1 MKVTVKKC
9 LLAAVAAWTVCSARA
24 DEGMWLLQLIKQQNS
39 IEMMKKQGLKLEADD
54 LYNPNGVSLK
64 DAVGIFGG
72 GCTGEIISPEG
83 LILTNHHCG
92 YGAIQQHSSVE
103 HDYLTDGFWAK
114 NRNEEL
120 PTPGLK
126 FRFVHRIVD
135 ITDLVNEKVKA
146 GEVDEVNAMTRPFL
160 NKLAK
165 EELEKSDLNAK
176 PGIVAQALPFYAGNK
191 YYLIYYKV
199 YSDVRMVA
207 APPSSVGKFG
217 GETDNWM
224 WPRHTGDFSMFRI
237 YADINGEPAEYSASN
252 VALKTPKFLPIS
264 IKGLQEGD
272 YAMIMGFP
280 GTTRRYLTQSEV
292 KQRMEAVN
300 QAMIDM
306 RGVRLEVLRKF
317 MNASDKT
324 RIQYASKFAGSSN
337 YWKNSIGMNKA
348 IIDNDVLNTKAEIE
362 KRYAEFA
369 KGKPEYEGVVE
380 KIDAIIEKDTPTLR
394 QLYYIVEALRGAIE
408 FGSTYLIMDNIKK
421 GLEEKNDS
429 LLQAS
434 KKQLE
439 EAYDGIHN
447 KDYDHEV
454 DRAVAKAILPALA
467 KALNADELP
476 DFYNTIRNEF
486 KDDYDAYVD
495 NLYDNSILSNRSNL
509 DKFLKKPTVKAIERD
524 PATAYSR
531 SKNLKIQELGKV
543 HGEQSNG
550 LDLLHKAYIRGLG
563 EMKQPVPSYPDANFT
578 IRLTYGNVKAY
589 SPKDAVRYNYY
600 TTTDGILEKENPEN
614 REFTVPAKLKELIQK
629 KDFGR
634 YAMKDGTMPVCFLT
648 TNDITGGNSGSPVI
662 NAEGHLIG
670 TAFDGNWESL
680 SGDINFDNNLQR
692 CINLDIRYVLFIL
705 EKLGNCEHLIKEMN
719 IIE

>member
-1 MKVTVKKC
+1 MKLTFKKC
-9 LLAAVAAWTVCSARA
+9 MIAVAAALSVCSAHA
-24 DEGMWLLQLIKQQNS
+24 DEGMWLLQLMQQQNS
-39 IEMMKKQGLKLEADD
+39 IDMMKKQGLKLGAED

-92 YGAIQQHSSVE
+92 YGSIQQHSSVE

-114 NRNEEL
+114 NRQEEL
-120 PTPGLK
+120 PTPGLA

-135 ITDLVNEKVKA
+135 ITDLVNSKIKS
-146 GEVDEVNAMTRPFL
+146 GEVTETNALTYPFL
-160 NKLAK
+160 RKVAK
-165 EELEKSDLNAK
+165 EELEKSDLNGK
-176 PGIVAQALPFYAGNK
+176 PGIEVKALPFYAGNK
-191 YYLIYYKV
+191 YYLFYYKV
-199 YSDVRMVA
+199 YNDVRMVA

-237 YADINGEPAEYSASN
+237 YADKNGEPAEYSAEN
-252 VALKTPKFLPIS
+252 VPLQTPKYLPIS
-264 IKGLQEGD
+264 IKGLQEND

-280 GTTRRYLTQSEV
+280 GSTSRYLTQSEV
-292 KQRMEAVN
+292 KERMEADN

-306 RGVRLEVLRKF
+306 RGVRLEVLRKA
-317 MNASDKT
+317 MEASDKT
-324 RIQYASKFAGSSN
+324 RIQYANKFAGSSN

-348 IIDNDVLNTKAEIE
+348 IIDNDVLGTKAEQE
-362 KRYAEFA
+362 KKFAEFA
-369 KGKPEYEGVVE
+369 KGKPEYEGIVE
-380 KIDAIIEKDTPTLR
+380 KIDAIVADRLPVYR
-394 QLYYIVEALRGAIE
+394 QLNYLYEALNGAIE
-408 FGSTYLIMDNIKK
+408 FGSTYMIMDNIKK

-429 LLQAS
+429 LLTTS
-434 KKQLE
+434 KAQLQE
-439 EAYDGIHN
+439 VYEAIHN

-467 KALNADELP
+467 KVLKAEELP
-476 DFYNTIRNEF
+476 TFYQTIQDKF
-486 KDDYDAYVD
+486 KGDYNAYVD
-495 NLYDNSILSNRSNL
+495 DIYDNSILANQANF
-509 DKFLKKPTVKAIERD
+509 DKFMKKPTVKAIEKD

-531 SKNLKIQELGKV
+531 SKIEKRTAVAQTYNEKTGDLE
-543 HGEQSNG
+543 
-550 LDLLHKAYIRGLG
+550 LLHKAYIRGLG
-563 EMKQPVPSYPDANFT
+563 EMKMPVPSYPDANFT
-578 IRLTYGNVKAY
+578 LRLTYGNVKPY
-589 SPKDAVRYNYY
+589 SPRDAIHYKYY
-600 TTTDGILEKENPEN
+600 TTTDGILEKENPEDS
-614 REFTVPAKLKELIQK
+614 EFTVPAKLKELILN

-634 YAMKDGTMPVCFLT
+634 YAMPDGTMPVCFLT

-662 NAEGHLIG
+662 NAEGQLIG

-705 EKLGNCEHLIKEMN
+705 EKLGGCEHLIKEMN